1 MKDRLDRQAGRSAR
15 FYFANLCADVMR
27 CIVAAEASDT
37 ERYRSSLARARTTL
51 AGLHNTRR
59 FEAYEEGL
67 LLLRALE
74 HAREGNTPAY
84 RTGKLGVFRRQVDQL
99 AIRAL

>member
-1 MKDRLDRQAGRSAR
+1 MKDIPGLQAGRSAQ

-27 CIVAAEASDT
+27 CIVAAEAGDG
-37 ERYRSSLARARTTL
+37 ERYRSSLERARITL
-51 AGLHNTRR
+51 AGLHDTRR

-74 HAREGNTPAY
+74 HAREGNT
-84 RTGKLGVFRRQVDQL
+84 LGVFRRQVDQL
-99 AIRAL
+99 VMSASRL